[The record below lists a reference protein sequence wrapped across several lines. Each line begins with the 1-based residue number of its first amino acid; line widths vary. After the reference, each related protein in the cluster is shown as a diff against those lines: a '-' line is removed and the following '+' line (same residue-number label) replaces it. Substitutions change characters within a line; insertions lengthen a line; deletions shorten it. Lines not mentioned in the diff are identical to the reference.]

1 MVAMPS
7 TSDDAIRSHL
17 AKAII
22 HLEEAVRAYF
32 AYGTNVF
39 EKRAHAIIIRVT
51 QLAIL
56 ISFFIAGTITTVYG
70 LGEIFDRA
78 LACSGEGK
86 LIVGFLFSIT
96 SGIFIVRRVR
106 ELRR

>member
-1 MVAMPS
+1 MPS

-17 AKAII
+17 EKAII

-32 AYGTNVF
+32 AYGTNIF

-56 ISFFIAGTITTVYG
+56 LGFFVAGIISVVYG
-70 LGEIFDRA
+70 LGEIIDRA

-86 LIVGFLFSIT
+86 LMVGFLFSLV
-96 SGIFIVRRVR
+96 SGILIVRRIR